1 MGKSPDI
8 VIYVNNGDVT
18 INSLTVQAGNSQ
30 AGGGIRVDNAYV
42 YLNNLMIK
50 DNDAFTGGGGLYVT
64 KGAKVT
70 IWRSSISTI
79 SRRVHSRVGDL
90 ESRRAL
96 GL

>member
-30 AGGGIRVDNAYV
+30 ADGGIRVDNAYV

-64 KGAKVT
+64 NGAKVT
-70 IWRSSISTI
+70 IWRSSII
-79 SRRVHSRVGDL
+79 NNSRRVHSREGDL